1 MKRAFI
7 FGSILTMLLIFL
19 PGLFLFGL
27 DLEELIDPVQARAL
41 LSGEKPVAA
50 QFKNIEPKLL
60 PRNDVLIGLIN
71 ALYQELSPNVMVETL
86 HIYEKPPRSEK
97 TVWSGEEEIGLYNE
111 MIALSTLA
119 GLEYYS
125 ASRGKMRTFYE
136 TSAVIDGPGT
146 KKIVP
151 DPVYYKCP
159 AELTIFA
166 RQKDLTFGDNIYQYD
181 YYSVPGAL
189 IFSQENLTSLTYGII
204 PAVGKNKLRSV
215 VAVLDAGNYL
225 LVYAASM
232 AKAAT
237 LLGMNERIGESFA
250 NRSEAVFNWFKNQAD
265 KAFFKAHS

>member
-1 MKRAFI
+1 MKRALF
-7 FGSILTMLLIFL
+7 FRLILTLLLVFY
-19 PGLFLFGL
+19 PLFNVLSL
-27 DLEELIDPVQARAL
+27 DLEDLIDPVQARAL
-41 LSGEKPVAA
+41 LSGEKPVVA
-50 QFKNIEPKLL
+50 QFKNLEPKLL
-60 PRNDVLIGLIN
+60 PRNGVLNGLIY
-71 ALYQELSPNVMVETL
+71 ALRQDLDPNVMVETL
-86 HIYEKPPRSEK
+86 HIYHKPPQAEK
-97 TVWSGEEEIGLYNE
+97 VVWSAGEEARLYNE

-136 TSAVIDGPGT
+136 TSAVIDGPAT
-146 KKIVP
+146 KKTIA
-151 DPVYYKCP
+151 DPVYSRPP
-159 AELTIFA
+159 AELSIYA
-166 RQKDLTFGDNIYQYD
+166 RQKDLTFGDNVYKYD

-204 PAVGKNKLRSV
+204 PAIGKNKLRSV

-250 NRSEAVFNWFKNQAD
+250 NRSEAVFNWFKSQAD
-265 KAFFKAHS
+265 KAFWQAHF